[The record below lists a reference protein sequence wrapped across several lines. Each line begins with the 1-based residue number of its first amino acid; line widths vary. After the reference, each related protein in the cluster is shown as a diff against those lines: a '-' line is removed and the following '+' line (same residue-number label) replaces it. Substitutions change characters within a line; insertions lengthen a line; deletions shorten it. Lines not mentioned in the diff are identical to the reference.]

1 MKSKVFG
8 LFAAI
13 GLAVTASADDLLW
26 QVPDTR
32 ISATDIYGKSQ
43 TISQSSGDYAWT
55 YALLQYTDASKLTI
69 DVASGNNSY
78 VASYY
83 QDTALP
89 NGQANIVLAG
99 KTLAGDLT
107 AQSIPSGANY
117 YIALYNSANKLM
129 GYSQYLENISD
140 FTAASRNIAD
150 WVGVN
155 SANGGSSGWTAAPE
169 PTSGVLLLLGAAV
182 LGLRRRKVA

>member
-13 GLAVTASADDLLW
+13 ALAGTASADVLLW
-26 QVPDTR
+26 QVPDTS

-43 TISQSSGDYAWT
+43 TIRQSSGDYAWT

-69 DVASGNNSY
+69 DVASENSSY
-78 VASYY
+78 VASYHK
-83 QDTALP
+83 DTPLP

-117 YIALYNSANKLM
+117 YIALYNSENQLM
-129 GYSQYLENISD
+129 GYSSYLQNISD
-140 FTAASRNIAD
+140 FTAASHNIAD
-150 WVGVN
+150 WAGVN
-155 SANGGSSGWTAAPE
+155 VAAGSGYTAAPE

>member
-13 GLAVTASADDLLW
+13 GLAATASADVLLW
-26 QVPDTR
+26 QVPDTS

-43 TISQSSGDYAWT
+43 TISQSSDYAWT
-55 YALLQYTDASKLTI
+55 YALLQYTGESKLTI
-69 DVASGNNSY
+69 DVASANTSY

-83 QDTALP
+83 KDTPLP

-117 YIALYNSANKLM
+117 YIALYNSENKLM
-129 GYSQYLENISD
+129 GYSQYLENIDD

-150 WVGVN
+150 WAGVN
-155 SANGGSSGWTAAPE
+155 AANGGSSGWTAAPE